1 MPKLGSASLREANL
15 SVVLRAEGLTRRQPH
30 RGSEGFKYL
39 EEHSSLDGNLKATGD
54 VEALEQLGHFKLQSS
69 TRASLVP
76 QRREELEKKMVQIC
90 LPTS

>member
-1 MPKLGSASLREANL
+1 MLKLGSVSLREASL
-15 SVVLRAEGLTRRQPH
+15 SVVLRAEGVTRRQPH
-30 RGSEGFKYL
+30 RGSEGLNYL
-39 EEHSSLDGNLKATGD
+39 EEHFSQDGNLKTSGD
-54 VEALEQLGHFKLQSS
+54 VEALEQLGHLKLQSS

>member
-1 MPKLGSASLREANL
+1 MI
-15 SVVLRAEGLTRRQPH
+15 LRAEGVTRRPPH
-30 RGSEGFKYL
+30 RGSEGLKCL
-39 EEHSSLDGNLKATGD
+39 EEHSSLDGNLKASGD
-54 VEALEQLGHFKLQSS
+54 VEALEQLGHLNLQSS